1 MSFINF
7 IVTDKY
13 ISAVSDGQ
21 LTNSITNEIV
31 AEDYKKIR
39 KYDNCIIGV
48 TGDTYVTQAI
58 FDGFTNYE
66 NITLNNA
73 YKSLVNM
80 AEEYKN
86 YKDPLDKLISATIM
100 IAGFQ
105 NNEGKIFSIQIENSS
120 IIYSSSTSNTYGTS
134 YPPDFIKHTK
144 DIVYDRLKFNSKERI
159 YLKVAKQAQ
168 IDSLLEVS
176 QSSKTVNDT
185 IFHEVLFHP

>member
-1 MSFINF
+1 MKVRF
-7 IVTDKY
+7 
-13 ISAVSDGQ
+13 
-21 LTNSITNEIV
+21 
-31 AEDYKKIR
+31 
-39 KYDNCIIGV
+39 
-48 TGDTYVTQAI
+48 
-58 FDGFTNYE
+58 
-66 NITLNNA
+66 
-73 YKSLVNM
+73 
-80 AEEYKN
+80 
-86 YKDPLDKLISATIM
+86 
-100 IAGFQ
+100 
-105 NNEGKIFSIQIENSS
+105 FSIQIENSS